1 MSLPLCRAYVAL
13 STDYFDN
20 ALTYPQLYLHYLLFL
35 LFYSFIYIPPFY
47 VIFINILTNCPFVM
61 LI

>member
-1 MSLPLCRAYVAL
+1 MSSPLRRAHVAL

-35 LFYSFIYIPPFY
+35 LFYSFI
-47 VIFINILTNCPFVM
+47 
-61 LI
+61 